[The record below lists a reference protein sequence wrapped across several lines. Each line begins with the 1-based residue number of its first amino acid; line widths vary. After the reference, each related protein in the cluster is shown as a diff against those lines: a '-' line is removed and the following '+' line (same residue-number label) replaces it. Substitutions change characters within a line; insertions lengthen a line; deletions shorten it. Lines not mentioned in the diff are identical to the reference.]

1 VFGSSF
7 GVVWLDGRD
16 FANHPGGEAGMKAE
30 MALRAIVPSQAVA
43 GSIGGSGK
51 VSPPVSVWMQSPEAV
66 VDSRVCECCPTAA
79 ARTNR
84 GVVVAYRDR
93 SASEVRDIAVARYEN
108 GRWTPGKVVH
118 PDNWQ
123 IPGCPVN
130 GPALVASGSGVAL
143 AWFAAPENNA
153 RVTVTFSSDSGV
165 TFGPPVRVDDG
176 LPLGRVALTALDERS
191 VLVGWLEYVKGAG
204 GTGGASAHFRMRR
217 VSADGTRGDAI
228 TVARVSPDRAS
239 GYPRLVRTGD
249 VVTFAWVADDRVKVA
264 ELALR

>member
-1 VFGSSF
+1 
-7 GVVWLDGRD
+7 
-16 FANHPGGEAGMKAE
+16 
-30 MALRAIVPSQAVA
+30 
-43 GSIGGSGK
+43 
-51 VSPPVSVWMQSPEAV
+51 
-66 VDSRVCECCPTAA
+66 
-79 ARTNR
+79 
-84 GVVVAYRDR
+84 
-93 SASEVRDIAVARYEN
+93 
-108 GRWTPGKVVH
+108 
-118 PDNWQ
+118 
-123 IPGCPVN
+123 
-130 GPALVASGSGVAL
+130 
-143 AWFAAPENNA
+143 
-153 RVTVTFSSDSGV
+153 
-165 TFGPPVRVDDG
+165 VDDG